1 MIFKT
6 STFIKT
12 FQTTILFLYERIYN
26 MPYSISATVFNPD
39 YICTK
44 MEKCSWG
51 FSTNSMVNSYP
62 RHLLPQI
69 NSMFNLLYF
78 WYLPLSRLFWRK
90 GSNSCLLFPLHSF
103 LQSQSS
109 SSGWISSTHISPFH
123 CYLFSSLIHLFTHTF
138 SFILKTV
145 TECLVCALQGNL
157 ATGFEYE

>member
-109 SSGWISSTHISPFH
+109 SSGWISSTLFLTLTSPLSIVTCLAHWFI
-123 CYLFSSLIHLFTHTF
+123 YSLILSHL
-138 SFILKTV
+138 SWKL
-145 TECLVCALQGNL
+145 LQS
-157 ATGFEYE
+157 A